1 VHRGLVWLA
10 IVDLR
15 RAWVRWV
22 LATVAL
28 ALAILAVAVFAHQI
42 SLRQAE
48 LLAEYEKGGAASF
61 VVEVS
66 GIPDGDID
74 ALVTAARAI
83 GAVNSVEAPYNGIDL
98 ALGGDISFVVFQNDQ
113 QREYL
118 GARTSVIGVDRSFD
132 PARDYY
138 VNFHRLNPQAP
149 QSVLG
154 IPLLPASGTVR
165 APASQETLVPSSVT
179 DYVGVRPGAQASIEL
194 RYAGVIPPIVRRFDG
209 VQLIGTFEVVGPDQ
223 GRFDPFWQLQIRG
236 EEVLTVHRP
245 DAKDGISTTLP
256 IVLSADVVRD
266 FLTAVRTELQ
276 ARGGPLPQPLS
287 RDQLVIRAN
296 TIDDVPAVEMAVR
309 SLLKEQGIAED
320 CDGSTSR
327 SFCLRLP
334 ERNNFQA
341 AFREQSKVGAG
352 GSFFIALLIALIAVG
367 TAGLQVQTVV
377 TRWREFGVLQA
388 IGFSPGQIV
397 GYYGL
402 QLCLLLAGGIAF
414 AAIASVVLTSSLGS
428 SLASVGFAAAVSVV
442 VGGLA
447 ALPVLLWPLSR
458 SPAELIG
465 DSA

>member
-22 LATVAL
+22 LATAAL

-42 SLRQAE
+42 NLRQAE
-48 LLAEYEKGGAASF
+48 VLAEYEKGGAASF

-83 GAVNSVEAPYNGIDL
+83 AGVNSAEAPYNGVDL
-98 ALGGDISFVVFQNDQ
+98 ALGGNISFVVFQNDQ

-118 GARTSVIGVDRSFD
+118 GARTSVVGVDRSFD

-138 VNFHRLNPQAP
+138 INFHRLNPQAS

-154 IPLLPASGTVR
+154 IPLLPTSGTVR
-165 APASQETLVPSSVT
+165 PPTPQETLVPSSVT

-194 RYAGVIPPIVRRFDG
+194 RYTGVTPPIVRRFDG
-209 VQLIGTFEVVGPDQ
+209 LQLIGTFEVVGPDQ
-223 GRFDPFWQLQIRG
+223 GRFDPFWQLELRG
-236 EEVLTVHRP
+236 QEVLTVRRP
-245 DAKDGISTTLP
+245 DTTDRVSTTLP

-266 FLTAVRTELQ
+266 FLTSVRADLE
-276 ARGGPLPQPLS
+276 AREGPPAQPPS
-287 RDQLVIRAN
+287 RDQLVIRAS
-296 TIDDVPAVEMAVR
+296 TIGNVPAVETAVK
-309 SLLKEQGIAED
+309 SLLKERQLTED
-320 CDGSTSR
+320 CDGSTPR

-341 AFREQSKVGAG
+341 AFQEQSKVGAG

-377 TRWREFGVLQA
+377 MRWREFGVLQA

-397 GYYGL
+397 GYYGV
-402 QLCLLLAGGIAF
+402 QLCLLLGGGIAF
-414 AAIASVVLTSSLGS
+414 AAIASVVRTSALSS
-428 SLASVGFAAAVSVV
+428 SLASVGLAAAVSVV

-465 DSA
+465 DQA

>member
-15 RAWVRWV
+15 RVWVRWV
-22 LATVAL
+22 LATAAL
-28 ALAILAVAVFAHQI
+28 ALATLAVAVFAHQI

-48 LLAEYEKGGAASF
+48 VLAEYEKGGAASF

-83 GAVNSVEAPYNGIDL
+83 GGVNSAEAPYNGVDL

-132 PARDYY
+132 PERDYF

-194 RYAGVIPPIVRRFDG
+194 RYTGVTPPIVRRFEG
-209 VQLIGTFEVVGPDQ
+209 VQLIGTFDVAGPDQ
-223 GRFDPFWQLQIRG
+223 GRFDPFWQLELRG
-236 EEVLTVHRP
+236 QEVLTVHRP
-245 DAKDGISTTLP
+245 DVTDRVSTTLP
-256 IVLSADVVRD
+256 VVLSADVVRN
-266 FLTAVRTELQ
+266 FLTSLRAELE
-276 ARGGPLPQPLS
+276 ARAGLLAQLPS

-309 SLLKEQGIAED
+309 SLLEGRRLAED
-320 CDGSTSR
+320 CDASPQG

-341 AFREQSKVGAG
+341 AFQEQSKVGAG

-388 IGFSPGQIV
+388 IGFSPAQIV
-397 GYYGL
+397 SYYGL

-414 AAIASVVLTSSLGS
+414 AAIASIALTSALRS
-428 SLASVGFAAAVSVV
+428 SLASVGLAAAVLVV
-442 VGGLA
+442 VGGLS

-458 SPAELIG
+458 SPADLIG
-465 DSA
+465 DQA

>member
-48 LLAEYEKGGAASF
+48 VLAEYEKGGAASF

-83 GAVNSVEAPYNGIDL
+83 GGVNSVEAPYNGIDL

-132 PARDYY
+132 PERDYY

-165 APASQETLVPSSVT
+165 APASQETLVPSTVT

-194 RYAGVIPPIVRRFDG
+194 RYTGVTPPIVRRFDG

-223 GRFDPFWQLQIRG
+223 GRFDPFWQLALRG
-236 EEVLTVHRP
+236 QEVLTVYRP
-245 DAKDGISTTLP
+245 DTTDRVSTTLP
-256 IVLSADVVRD
+256 IVLSADVVRH
-266 FLTAVRTELQ
+266 FLTSVRSELQ
-276 ARGGPLPQPLS
+276 TRGGPLPQLLS

-296 TIDDVPAVEMAVR
+296 TIGDVPALEIAVK
-309 SLLKEQGIAED
+309 SLLREWRLTED
-320 CDGSTSR
+320 CGGSAPG

-341 AFREQSKVGAG
+341 ALQEQNKVSAG
-352 GSFFIALLIALIAVG
+352 GSFFIALLLALIAVG

-388 IGFSPGQIV
+388 IGFSPAQIV
-397 GYYGL
+397 SYYGL

-414 AAIASVVLTSSLGS
+414 AAIASVALTSALSS
-428 SLASVGFAAAVSVV
+428 SLASVGLAAAVSVV

-465 DSA
+465 DQA

>member
-15 RAWVRWV
+15 RAWVRSI
-22 LATVAL
+22 LAMTGL
-28 ALAILAVAVFAHQI
+28 ALAILAVAVFAYQI

-48 LLAEYEKGGAASF
+48 IRAEYEKGGAASF
-61 VVEVS
+61 IAEIS

-74 ALVTAARAI
+74 ALVAAARAI
-83 GAVNSVEAPYNGIDL
+83 GGVNSVEAPYNGVDL
-98 ALGGDISFVVFQNDQ
+98 ALGSDISFVVFQNDR

-132 PARDYY
+132 PERDYY

-154 IPLLPASGTVR
+154 IPLLSASGAVR
-165 APASQETLVPSSVT
+165 PPTPREALAPSTVT
-179 DYVGVRPGAQASIEL
+179 DYVGVRPGTQASIEL
-194 RYAGVIPPIVRRFDG
+194 RYTGVTPPIVRRFEG
-209 VQLIGTFEVVGPDQ
+209 VQLIGTFDVAGPDQ
-223 GRFDPFWQLQIRG
+223 GRFDPFWQLELQG
-236 EEVLTVHRP
+236 QEVLTVYRP
-245 DAKDGISTTLP
+245 DVTDKVSTTLP
-256 IVLSADVVRD
+256 VVLSADVVRN
-266 FLTAVRTELQ
+266 FLTSVRAELQ
-276 ARGGPLPQPLS
+276 ARGGPLAQPPS

-309 SLLKEQGIAED
+309 SLLKERRLAED
-320 CDGSTSR
+320 CDGSPQG

-341 AFREQSKVGAG
+341 AFQEQSKVGAG
-352 GSFFIALLIALIAVG
+352 GSFFIALLIALIAVE

-377 TRWREFGVLQA
+377 MRWREFGVLQA

-414 AAIASVVLTSSLGS
+414 AAIASVALTSALGS
-428 SLASVGFAAAVSVV
+428 SLASIGLAAAVSAV

-458 SPAELIG
+458 SPADLIG
-465 DSA
+465 DQA

>member
-22 LATVAL
+22 LATAAL
-28 ALAILAVAVFAHQI
+28 ALAILAVVVFAHQI
-42 SLRQAE
+42 NLRQAE
-48 LLAEYEKGGAASF
+48 VLAEYEKGGAASF

-74 ALVTAARAI
+74 ALVAAARAI
-83 GAVNSVEAPYNGIDL
+83 GGVNSAEAPYNGVDL

-118 GARTSVIGVDRSFD
+118 GARTSVVGVDRSFD
-132 PARDYY
+132 PSRDYY

-154 IPLLPASGTVR
+154 IPLLPASGTAR
-165 APASQETLVPSSVT
+165 APASQETLVPSTVT

-194 RYAGVIPPIVRRFDG
+194 RYAGVSPPIVRRFDG

-223 GRFDPFWQLQIRG
+223 GRFDPFWQLQLRG
-236 EEVLTVHRP
+236 QEVLTVHRP
-245 DAKDGISTTLP
+245 DTTDKVSTTLP

-266 FLTAVRTELQ
+266 FLTSVL
-276 ARGGPLPQPLS
+276 
-287 RDQLVIRAN
+287 RAN
-296 TIDDVPAVEMAVR
+296 TIGNVPAVEAAVK
-309 SLLKEQGIAED
+309 SLLKRRRLTED
-320 CDGSTSR
+320 CDGSTPR

-341 AFREQSKVGAG
+341 AFQEQSKVGAG
-352 GSFFIALLIALIAVG
+352 GSFFIALLIALVAVG
-367 TAGLQVQTVV
+367 SAGLQVQTVV

-397 GYYGL
+397 GYYGV
-402 QLCLLLAGGIAF
+402 QLCLLLGGGIAF
-414 AAIASVVLTSSLGS
+414 AAIASVVLTSALS
-428 SLASVGFAAAVSVV
+428 SPLASVGLAAAVSVV

-465 DSA
+465 DHA

>member
-1 VHRGLVWLA
+1 
-10 IVDLR
+10 
-15 RAWVRWV
+15 
-22 LATVAL
+22 
-28 ALAILAVAVFAHQI
+28 
-42 SLRQAE
+42 
-48 LLAEYEKGGAASF
+48 
-61 VVEVS
+61 
-66 GIPDGDID
+66 
-74 ALVTAARAI
+74 
-83 GAVNSVEAPYNGIDL
+83 
-98 ALGGDISFVVFQNDQ
+98 VFQNDRQ
-113 QREYL
+113 QEYL

-138 VNFHRLNPQAP
+138 VNFHRLNPQAS

-154 IPLLPASGTVR
+154 IPLLPTSGTVR
-165 APASQETLVPSSVT
+165 PPTPQETLVPSSVT
-179 DYVGVRPGAQASIEL
+179 DYIGVRPGVQAGIEL
-194 RYAGVIPPIVRRFDG
+194 RYTGVTPPIVRRLES

-266 FLTAVRTELQ
+266 FLTAVRAELQ

-296 TIDDVPAVEMAVR
+296 TIDDVPAVERAVK
-309 SLLKEQGIAED
+309 SLLRDRRLTED

-352 GSFFIALLIALIAVG
+352 GSFFIALLVALIAVG

-428 SLASVGFAAAVSVV
+428 SLASVGLAAAVSVV

-465 DSA
+465 DPA

>member
-10 IVDLR
+10 IVNLR

-22 LATVAL
+22 LATAAL
-28 ALAILAVAVFAHQI
+28 ALATLAVAVFAHQI
-42 SLRQAE
+42 TLRQAE
-48 LLAEYEKGGAASF
+48 VLAEYEKGGAANF

-83 GAVNSVEAPYNGIDL
+83 GGVNSAEAPYNGVDL
-98 ALGGDISFVVFQNDQ
+98 ALGGDISFVVFQNDE

-132 PARDYY
+132 PEHDYY

-179 DYVGVRPGAQASIEL
+179 DYVGVRPGAQASVEL
-194 RYAGVIPPIVRRFDG
+194 RYTGVTPPIVRRFDG

-223 GRFDPFWQLQIRG
+223 GRFDPFWQLELQG
-236 EEVLTVHRP
+236 QEVLTVHRP
-245 DAKDGISTTLP
+245 DTTDKVSTTLP
-256 IVLSADVVRD
+256 IVLSADVVRN
-266 FLTAVRTELQ
+266 FRTSVRAELE
-276 ARGGPLPQPLS
+276 ARAGPLALPPS

-296 TIDDVPAVEMAVR
+296 TIDDVPAVETAVK
-309 SLLKEQGIAED
+309 SLLKERRLAED
-320 CDGSTSR
+320 CGGSPPG

-341 AFREQSKVGAG
+341 AFQEQSKVRAG
-352 GSFFIALLIALIAVG
+352 GSFFIALLITLIAVG
-367 TAGLQVQTVV
+367 TAGLQVQTIV

-388 IGFSPGQIV
+388 IGFSPAQIV
-397 GYYGL
+397 SYYCL

-414 AAIASVVLTSSLGS
+414 AAIASVALTSALRS
-428 SLASVGFAAAVSVV
+428 SLASVGLAAAVLVV
-442 VGGLA
+442 VGGLS

-458 SPAELIG
+458 SPADLIG
-465 DSA
+465 DQA

>member
-1 VHRGLVWLA
+1 VHRSLVWLT
-10 IVDLR
+10 IVDLY
-15 RAWVRWV
+15 RAWVRSI
-22 LATVAL
+22 LAMAGL
-28 ALAILAVAVFAHQI
+28 ALAIFAVAVFAYQI

-48 LLAEYEKGGAASF
+48 VRAEYEKGGAAS
-61 VVEVS
+61 VIAEIS
-66 GIPDGDID
+66 GIPEGDID

-83 GAVNSVEAPYNGIDL
+83 SGVNSVEAPYNGVDL
-98 ALGGDISFVVFQNDQ
+98 ALGGDISFVVFQNDR

-118 GARTSVIGVDRSFD
+118 GARTSVIGVDQSFD
-132 PARDYY
+132 LERDYY

-154 IPLLPASGTVR
+154 IPLIPASGTAR

-194 RYAGVIPPIVRRFDG
+194 RYTGVTPPIVRRFEG
-209 VQLIGTFEVVGPDQ
+209 VQLIGTFDVAGPDQ
-223 GRFDPFWQLQIRG
+223 GRFDPFWQLELQG
-236 EEVLTVHRP
+236 QEVLTVHRP
-245 DAKDGISTTLP
+245 DVTEKVSTTLP
-256 IVLSADVVRD
+256 VVLSADVVRN
-266 FLTAVRTELQ
+266 FLTSVRSELETS
-276 ARGGPLPQPLS
+276 AGPLPQLPA

-309 SLLKEQGIAED
+309 SLLKERRLAED
-320 CDGSTSR
+320 CDGSPQG

-341 AFREQSKVGAG
+341 AFHEQRKVGAG

-377 TRWREFGVLQA
+377 MRWREFGVLQA

-402 QLCLLLAGGIAF
+402 QLCLLLIGGIAF
-414 AAIASVVLTSSLGS
+414 ATIASVALTSALGS
-428 SLASVGFAAAVSVV
+428 SLASIGLAAAVSVV

-458 SPAELIG
+458 SPADLIG
-465 DSA
+465 DQA

>member
-22 LATVAL
+22 LATAAL
-28 ALAILAVAVFAHQI
+28 ALATLAVAVFAHQI

-48 LLAEYEKGGAASF
+48 VLAEYEKGGAASF

-83 GAVNSVEAPYNGIDL
+83 GGVNSAEAPYNGVDL

-132 PARDYY
+132 PERDYY

-194 RYAGVIPPIVRRFDG
+194 RYTGVTPPIVRRFEG

-223 GRFDPFWQLQIRG
+223 GRFDPFWQLELRG
-236 EEVLTVHRP
+236 QEVLTVHRP
-245 DAKDGISTTLP
+245 DTTDRVSTTLP

-266 FLTAVRTELQ
+266 FLTSVRAELEG
-276 ARGGPLPQPLS
+276 RGGPLPQLPS
-287 RDQLVIRAN
+287 RGQLVIRAN
-296 TIDDVPAVEMAVR
+296 TIGDVPSVEMTVK
-309 SLLKEQGIAED
+309 SLLRERRLTED
-320 CDGSTSR
+320 CGLSPPG

-334 ERNNFQA
+334 ERNNFEA
-341 AFREQSKVGAG
+341 AFQEQSKVGAG

-388 IGFSPGQIV
+388 IGFSPAQIV
-397 GYYGL
+397 SYYGL

-414 AAIASVVLTSSLGS
+414 AAIASIALTSALSS
-428 SLASVGFAAAVSVV
+428 SLASVGMAAAVSVV
-442 VGGLA
+442 VGGLS

-458 SPAELIG
+458 SPADLIG
-465 DSA
+465 DQA